1 MSNFIHYLLLMA
13 FLLLLPPLLPSL
25 VSVHHVV
32 VAAAAVVIVA
42 GWLMLTQYERERER
56 DNIVVRQLSIS
67 CNVTKVVTWLTS
79 QRIKTHVKE
88 VTVKKGISLLFE

>member
-1 MSNFIHYLLLMA
+1 MA

-25 VSVHHVV
+25 VSVHHVVVV

-56 DNIVVRQLSIS
+56 YNIVVRQLSIS